1 MALQLTD
8 EIKRVIQSA
17 ADLLKGAARRVYMAS
32 VVAQMGRGG
41 QRRASE
47 ELGWNRDVIRKGQ
60 HELRS
65 GIICV
70 DAFSSRGR
78 KRLEDHLPN
87 LDKDIRDI
95 AEAASQTDPTF
106 RTTQLYRRLTAGELR
121 RRLLEERGYRPD
133 QVPSE
138 RTLRRKLTEKGFP
151 PRRVAKSKPIRKIKE
166 TDAIFDQVHLIN
178 QHADADPGTVRVSID
193 TKAVVAIGDLSRGGK
208 SRQGES
214 AADHDFEPDLKL
226 RPFGL
231 FRPDTNQTWLFF
243 TSGSVTA
250 DFMID
255 RLEDIWPELK
265 KTVILHI
272 PW

>member
-1 MALQLTD
+1 MTLQLTH
-8 EIKRVIQSA
+8 EIKCVIQSA
-17 ADLLKGAARRVYMAS
+17 ADLLRGAARRVYMAS

-60 HELRS
+60 HELRG
-65 GIICV
+65 GIICA

-87 LDKDIRDI
+87 LDKDIREI

-121 RRLLEERGYRPD
+121 RQLLEEKGYLPD

-151 PRRVAKSKPIRKIKE
+151 PRRVAKSKPIRKIKQ
-166 TDAIFDQVHLIN
+166 TDAIFDQVHRIN
-178 QHADADPGTVRVSID
+178 QQADADPGTVRVSID
-193 TKAVVAIGDLSRGGK
+193 TKAVVAIGNLSRGGK

-214 AADHDFEPDLKL
+214 AADHDFKPDLKL
-226 RPFGL
+226 TPFGL
-231 FRPDTNQTWLFF
+231 FRPDTSQTWLFF
-243 TSGSVTA
+243 ASGSVTA

>member
-1 MALQLTD
+1 MTLQLTD
-8 EIKRVIQSA
+8 EIKRIIQSA
-17 ADLLKGAARRVYMAS
+17 ADLLKGPARRVYMAS

-47 ELGWNRDVIRKGQ
+47 ELGWSRDVIRKGQ

-70 DAFSSRGR
+70 DAFSLRGR

-87 LDKDIRDI
+87 FDKDIREI
-95 AEAASQTDPTF
+95 AKGASQTDPTF

-121 RRLLEERGYRPD
+121 RQLLEEKGYRPD

-138 RTLRRKLTEKGFP
+138 RTLRRKLTEKWFP

-166 TDAIFDQVHLIN
+166 TDAIFDQVHRIN
-178 QHADADPGTVRVSID
+178 QHADADPGTVP
-193 TKAVVAIGDLSRGGK
+193 KAVVAIGNLSRGGK

-231 FRPDTNQTWLFF
+231 FRPDTNQ
-243 TSGSVTA
+243 
-250 DFMID
+250 
-255 RLEDIWPELK
+255 